1 MNKTLTIL
9 LGVVLGA
16 GLGGTA
22 VYFVAAGGGEAET
35 AQGEREPLYWVA
47 PMDPNYRRDQPG
59 KSPMGMDLV
68 PVYEEAGGAGGGEGV
83 VAISPVVENNL
94 GVRIAPVTIGPLERT
109 INTVGYVRFNEDEL
123 VHMNPRIEGWIE
135 ELFVKAEGEPV
146 RRGEPVYSI
155 YSPELVN
162 AQEELVLALRRDNP
176 VLIESAQA
184 RLDSLLVPRA
194 LIDQVRE
201 TREVQRRITI
211 NAPQDGVVAELNVRE
226 GAYVQPGNPV
236 LSIGS
241 LDEVWVMAEI
251 FERQSSLV
259 SEGDPAV
266 MTLDYLPGQ
275 KLSGEVDF
283 IYPTL
288 DEDTRTVRVRLRF
301 ENPGHTLKP
310 NMFAQVSIQ
319 DDDAGEALLVPNEA
333 IISTG
338 RQDRVVLALG
348 DGRYKSVE
356 VLLGRRGEERTEV
369 LEGLEAGDAVVTS
382 AQFLLDSESS
392 ISSDFQRMNPET
404 VPETVEMSAV
414 ETGQSPDG
422 SADTVR
428 TRGKVEEVM
437 GDRTLSISHEPIP
450 EWQWP
455 QMTMN
460 FEVADDVD
468 IGNLEAGSEVELEI
482 TRTEGGGQIITG
494 LTTAGEE
501 TAADAVWTRG
511 TIEEVM
517 ADGMLSISHEPI
529 PEWQW
534 PQMTMSFEVA
544 PGVDISGLEEGSEIE
559 FEVIRPEAGGQIVTA
574 LRPVRQGD

>member
-9 LGVVLGA
+9 LGVALGA
-16 GLGGTA
+16 GLGGTV
-22 VYFVAAGGGEAET
+22 VYFVAAGGPGTGT
-35 AQGEREPLYWVA
+35 ALGEREPLYWVA

-68 PVYEEAGGAGGGEGV
+68 PVYEEAGAATGKGV

-109 INTVGYVRFNEDEL
+109 VNTVGYVRFNEDEL
-123 VHMNPRIEGWIE
+123 VHMNPRIEGWVE

-146 RRGEPVYSI
+146 NRGEPVYSI

-184 RLDSLLVPRA
+184 RLDSLLVPQA
-194 LIDQVRE
+194 LIDLVRE
-201 TREVQRRITI
+201 TREVQRAITI
-211 NAPQDGVVAELNVRE
+211 SAPQDGVVAELNVRE

-251 FERQSSLV
+251 FERQAALV

-266 MTLDYLPGQ
+266 MTLDYLPGREWP
-275 KLSGEVDF
+275 GEVDF

-288 DEDTRTVRVRLRF
+288 DEDTRTVQVRLRF
-301 ENPGHTLKP
+301 ENPDRKLKP
-310 NMFAQVSIQ
+310 NMFAQVSIRN
-319 DDDAGEALLVPNEA
+319 DDAGEALMVPNEA

-348 DGRYKSVE
+348 EGRFKSVE
-356 VLLGRRGEERTEV
+356 VVLGRRGEARTEV
-369 LEGLEAGDAVVTS
+369 LEGLATGDAVAVS

-404 VPETVEMSAV
+404 MPGTMDMSSM
-414 ETGQSPDG
+414 ETGEASDNL
-422 SADTVR
+422 ADMVR
-428 TRGKVEEVM
+428 TRG
-437 GDRTLSISHEPIP
+437 R
-450 EWQWP
+450 
-455 QMTMN
+455 
-460 FEVADDVD
+460 
-468 IGNLEAGSEVELEI
+468 
-482 TRTEGGGQIITG
+482 
-494 LTTAGEE
+494 
-501 TAADAVWTRG
+501 
-511 TIEEVM
+511 IEEVLG
-517 ADGMLSISHEPI
+517 DQTLSISHEPI

-534 PQMTMSFEVA
+534 PQMTMSFDVA
-544 PGVDISGLEEGSEIE
+544 DDVDIANLEAGSEVELEITRTE
-559 FEVIRPEAGGQIVTA
+559 QGGQIVTD
-574 LRPVRQGD
+574 LRPLGQAETGVPR

>member
-9 LGVVLGA
+9 LGAAVGA
-16 GLGGTA
+16 GLGGAA
-22 VYFVAAGGGEAET
+22 VYLVTTGGGEAGT

-59 KSPMGMDLV
+59 QSPMGMDLV
-68 PVYEEAGGAGGGEGV
+68 PVYEESGAAGGGAGV
-83 VAISPVVENNL
+83 VAIASVVENNL
-94 GVRIAPVTIGPLERT
+94 GVRIAPVTVGPLERT
-109 INTVGYVRFNEDEL
+109 VNTVGYVRFNEDEL
-123 VHMNPRIEGWIE
+123 VRMNPRIAGWIE

-146 RRGEPVYSI
+146 SRGEPVYSI

-176 VLIESAQA
+176 VLIESAEA

-201 TREVQRRITI
+201 SREVQRRITI
-211 NAPQDGVVAELNVRE
+211 SAPQDGVVAELNVRE
-226 GAYVQPGNPV
+226 GAYIQPGNPV

-241 LDEVWVMAEI
+241 LAEVWVMAEI

-266 MTLDYLPGQ
+266 MTLDYLPGREWR
-275 KLSGEVDF
+275 GEVDF

-301 ENPGHTLKP
+301 ENPDHSLKP

-338 RQDRVVLALG
+338 RQDRVVLSLG

-356 VLLGRRGEERTEV
+356 VQLGRRGEAGTEV
-369 LEGLEAGDAVVTS
+369 LNGLEAGDAVVTS

-404 VPETVEMSAV
+404 MPAAMEMSSV
-414 ETGQSPDG
+414 ETGQGQDG
-422 SADTVR
+422 MPDTVR
-428 TRGKVEEVM
+428 TRGTVEEVM
-437 GDRTLSISHEPIP
+437 G
-450 EWQWP
+450 
-455 QMTMN
+455 
-460 FEVADDVD
+460 
-468 IGNLEAGSEVELEI
+468 
-482 TRTEGGGQIITG
+482 
-494 LTTAGEE
+494 
-501 TAADAVWTRG
+501 
-511 TIEEVM
+511 
-517 ADGMLSISHEPI
+517 DGMLSISHEPI

-544 PGVDISGLEEGSEIE
+544 PDVDISDLQEGSEIE
-559 FEVIRPEAGGQIVTA
+559 FELVRPEAGGQIVTD
-574 LRPVRQGD
+574 LRPVQQDD